1 MISNKTRP
9 ITPFQQMM
17 SSCTGAIITSIF
29 VTPLDVVKIRLQTQ
43 QKEFMKNKCYIY
55 CDRIIEDICC
65 IGQPVQGSSVGY
77 INQQPNQFL
86 RSHHFNGTADAF
98 IKIARSEGIPSLWS
112 GLPPTLI
119 MAVPATVVY
128 FTVYDQ
134 LQDRIKQKIQTT
146 QNPIWIPMFAG
157 AAARVFAATFVSP
170 IELVRTKMQ
179 SKKLSYF
186 EIGQAV
192 RSLIQYQGLSS
203 LWRGLAPTLMRD
215 VPFSSLY
222 WACYETLKQKFQQE
236 QPTFWFSFAAGASSG
251 TIAAVLT
258 LPFDVIKTHRQ
269 IELGEIEA
277 HQVKSKLTKN
287 STYHRLVTLY
297 QKRGFKALFTGIVP
311 RVVKVAPACAIMIST
326 YEFGKHFFRQF
337 NSNNIDDDF

>member
-1 MISNKTRP
+1 MTPTKTT
-9 ITPFQQMM
+9 ITPLQQMM

-65 IGQPVQGSSVGY
+65 IGQPVQNSSVGY
-77 INQQPNQFL
+77 IGQQSNRL
-86 RSHHFNGTADAF
+86 RSHHFTGTADAF

-134 LQDRIKQKIQTT
+134 LQERISKKINATQK
-146 QNPIWIPMFAG
+146 PLWIPMFSG
-157 AAARVFAATFVSP
+157 AAARV
-170 IELVRTKMQ
+170 L
-179 SKKLSYF
+179 
-186 EIGQAV
+186 EIGQAI
-192 RSLIQYQGLSS
+192 RSLVQYQGLSS

-215 VPFSSLY
+215 VPFSSIY
-222 WACYETLKQKFQQE
+222 WASYETLKQKFQQE

-251 TIAAVLT
+251 AVAAVLT

-269 IELGEIEA
+269 IELGEIET
-277 HQVKSKLTKN
+277 QQGTK
-287 STYHRLVTLY
+287 YFY
-297 QKRGFKALFTGIVP
+297 
-311 RVVKVAPACAIMIST
+311 
-326 YEFGKHFFRQF
+326 
-337 NSNNIDDDF
+337 

>member
-1 MISNKTRP
+1 MTPTKTT
-9 ITPFQQMM
+9 ITPLQQMM

-65 IGQPVQGSSVGY
+65 IGQPVQNSSVGY
-77 INQQPNQFL
+77 IGQQSNRL
-86 RSHHFNGTADAF
+86 RSHHFTGTADAF

-134 LQDRIKQKIQTT
+134 LQERISKNINATQK
-146 QNPIWIPMFAG
+146 PLWIPMFSG
-157 AAARVFAATFVSP
+157 AAARVFAASFVSP

-179 SKKLSYF
+179 SKRLSYI
-186 EIGQAV
+186 EIGQAI
-192 RSLIQYQGLSS
+192 RSLVQYQGLSS

-215 VPFSSLY
+215 VPFSSIY
-222 WACYETLKQKFQQE
+222 WASYETLKQKFQQE

-251 TIAAVLT
+251 AIAAVLT

-269 IELGEIEA
+269 IELGELETQQA
-277 HQVKSKLTKN
+277 KSELTKS
-287 STYHRLVTLY
+287 STYQRLVNLY
-297 QKRGFKALFTGIVP
+297 QKRGFRALFTGIVP

-337 NSNNIDDDF
+337 NSSKTNNDF